1 MVFVKCLLIKDYRS
15 ARDAGQEKIP
25 QKEYGFFKVWY
36 SFWLTL
42 VVLIESRLQHQKRSA
57 MKGIKNKV
65 VVFLAVTVGGMIG
78 IIKGEEAKQ
87 KWVFR
92 MKSKYENRR
101 LMAERKSIAR
111 KGGVM
116 LDDIELAS
124 FHKN

>member
-1 MVFVKCLLIKDYRS
+1 
-15 ARDAGQEKIP
+15 
-25 QKEYGFFKVWY
+25 
-36 SFWLTL
+36 
-42 VVLIESRLQHQKRSA
+42 

-65 VVFLAVTVGGMIG
+65 VVFLAVSVGGMIG
-78 IIKGEEAKQ
+78 LIKGEEAKQ

-124 FHKN
+124 FHNN

>member
-1 MVFVKCLLIKDYRS
+1 
-15 ARDAGQEKIP
+15 
-25 QKEYGFFKVWY
+25 
-36 SFWLTL
+36 
-42 VVLIESRLQHQKRSA
+42 
-57 MKGIKNKV
+57 MKGVKQRM

-78 IIKGEEAKQ
+78 VIKGEEAKQ

-116 LDDIELAS
+116 LDDIELAA
-124 FHKN
+124 FHNN